1 MKKPRSKLG
10 QVFLKDKNILDK
22 IVRYSDVKQDEWILE
37 IGPGRGAL
45 TEFLLTHGAKVI
57 AFEIDPSL
65 VAELKKSFGLLLND
79 RFFLVEK
86 DFLKV
91 DVGKEL
97 ETRSIFVPI
106 KIVSNIP
113 YYITTPIITKLIE
126 TRNLYSEI
134 YLTIQKEVAERIVAK
149 PGTSEYGSLTLYLK
163 MFFDVDILFNI
174 PRTCF
179 KPVPKVDSS
188 FVRFKV
194 RENPPIDVE
203 DAGFLEKLIRLSF
216 GGRRKKLKTV
226 LRNNFGRL
234 PFSDIETT
242 SGISLDRRGETL
254 SLEEFEQLA
263 RAVKKILKK

>member
-22 IVRYSDVKQDEWILE
+22 IVRYANVQEGEWILE
-37 IGPGRGAL
+37 IGPGRGSL
-45 TEFLLTHGAKVI
+45 TEFLLVRGANVI

-65 VAELKKSFGLLLND
+65 VAELKRTYGLLLND
-79 RFFLVEK
+79 RLFLVED

-97 ETRSIFVPI
+97 AERGVPLPI
-106 KIVSNIP
+106 KVVSNIP

-126 TRNLYSEI
+126 TKNLYNEI

-163 MFFDVDILFNI
+163 MFFDVEILFNI
-174 PRTCF
+174 PKTCF
-179 KPVPKVDSS
+179 RPIPKVDSS
-188 FVRFKV
+188 FVRFRV
-194 RENPPIDVE
+194 RENPPIDVV
-203 DAGFLEKLIRLSF
+203 DAKFLEKLIRFSF

-226 LRNNFGRL
+226 LRNNFGKL
-234 PFSDIETT
+234 PFDEIEKL

-254 SLEEFEQLA
+254 SLEEFERLA
-263 RAVKKILKK
+263 RAVKTNLKK